1 MSKPKEF
8 PEQEQKRQPGREYKM
23 NPQPEVIRKNY
34 KGSEKLLNKKAV
46 ITGGDSGI
54 GRSVAVHFA
63 KEGADVAIFY
73 KEEDKDAQE
82 TKRMVEDEG
91 RKCLLFEVDV
101 KSKDS
106 CENCINEIME
116 EWEQIDVLVN
126 NAGIQI
132 PQDDIMNIS
141 EEQLRETFD
150 INMFPMF
157 FITQFCLPHMP
168 KGSSIINTTSI
179 TSFRGSAHLLDYAST
194 KGAITSYTRSLAKN
208 LAPKGIRVNCVAPG
222 PIWTPLIPS
231 SFDEVAK
238 FGAKTELE
246 RAGQPSEVA
255 PAYVLLASEDGSYIV
270 GETIHING
278 GEFVGG

>member
-8 PEQEQKRQPGREYKM
+8 PEQEQKRHPGREYKM
-23 NPQPEVIRKNY
+23 DPQPEVIRKNY
-34 KGSEKLLNKKAV
+34 KGSEKLKNKKAV

-63 KEGADVAIFY
+63 REGADVAIFY
-73 KEEDKDAQE
+73 KEEDKDARD
-82 TKRMVEDEG
+82 TKKMVEAEG
-91 RKCLLFEVDV
+91 KQCLIFQVDV

-116 EWEQIDVLVN
+116 EWDQIDILVN
-126 NAGIQI
+126 NAAIQI
-132 PQDDIMNIS
+132 AQDDIMDIS

-150 INMFPMF
+150 TNIIPMF
-157 FITQFCLPHMP
+157 LVTQFCLPHMP

-194 KGAITSYTRSLAKN
+194 KGAITAYTRSLAKN

-231 SFDEVAK
+231 SFDEVAQ
-238 FGAKTELE
+238 FGSKTELN